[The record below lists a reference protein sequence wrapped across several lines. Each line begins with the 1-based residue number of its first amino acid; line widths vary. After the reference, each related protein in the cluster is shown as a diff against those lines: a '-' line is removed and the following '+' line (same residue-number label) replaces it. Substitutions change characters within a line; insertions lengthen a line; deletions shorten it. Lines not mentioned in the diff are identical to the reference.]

1 MDSALEV
8 DGKRASDISDSIE
21 TAIREG
27 RLTSGAQLP
36 TVRALADRL
45 EVSPSTVSAAYRYLR
60 QRGVISTHGRGGT
73 RVHSRPPVE
82 ARRERHHDPSV
93 RDLRGLETEPELGQI
108 MRDALSDLTERPLTG
123 DEHALENLLGKSFS
137 ADGLDAEQVLALGSP
152 REALARVLESH
163 LLPGDRVGIEA
174 PSSSHIT
181 DVLSLNG
188 LEAVPID
195 IDHEG
200 PLASSLT
207 SVLPRVSA
215 VILTPRAQAP
225 TTATVTPARASELR
239 VALRGRPEVLAI
251 EWDFHGPLSGA
262 AYEPIVD
269 PDRSRWA
276 TIRSFEGMLGG
287 HASVAGLAGDPVTL
301 ARVRGRQVLSGS
313 EVSLLIR
320 RLAVDVL
327 AHPGT
332 PRRAEGLAR
341 QHGSRR
347 VVLLAALRNR
357 GIIAAGQTGPT
368 IWIPTH
374 NQAVTAIVMEGKGWL
389 VGQAE
394 RPTSHCPQGIWVAVD
409 SVDSTS
415 AGRFADDLLE
425 VLAAL

>member
-1 MDSALEV
+1 MYSALEV
-8 DGKRASDISDSIE
+8 DGKRASDISDSVE

-82 ARRERHHDPSV
+82 AKQQRHHDPSM
-93 RDLRGLETEPELGQI
+93 RDLRGLAHEAALGQI
-108 MRDALSDLTERPLTG
+108 MREAISELNEQRLADD
-123 DEHALENLLGKSFS
+123 DQVLENHLAKSFS
-137 ADGLDAEQVLALGSP
+137 ADGLDTEQVIALGSS
-152 REALARVLESH
+152 REALARILESH

-181 DVLSLNG
+181 DVISLNG

-200 PLASSLT
+200 PLPASLA

-225 TTATVTPARASELR
+225 TTATITATRASELR
-239 VALRGRPEVLAI
+239 VTLRERPDVLAV
-251 EWDFHGPLSGA
+251 EWDFHGPTSGA
-262 AYEPIVD
+262 DYETLVD
-269 PDRSRWA
+269 PTRSRWA
-276 TIRSFEGMLGG
+276 TIRSFGDLLGG
-287 HASVAGLAGDPVTL
+287 HLTLAGLTGDPVSL
-301 ARVRGRQVLSGS
+301 ARVLGRQRLSGGDLS
-313 EVSLLIR
+313 PLMR

-347 VVLLAALRNR
+347 IVLLAALRNR

-374 NQAVTAIVMEGKGWL
+374 NQAATTLGMETKGWL

-394 RPTSHCPQGIWVAVD
+394 RPTSRCPQGIWVAVD
-409 SVDSTS
+409 SIDSSS